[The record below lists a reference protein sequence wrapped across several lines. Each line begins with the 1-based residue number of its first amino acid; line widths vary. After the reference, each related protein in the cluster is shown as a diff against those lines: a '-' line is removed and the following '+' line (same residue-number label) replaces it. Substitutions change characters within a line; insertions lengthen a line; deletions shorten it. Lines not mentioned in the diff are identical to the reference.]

1 MAFTATKP
9 TGGNYTP
16 PPAGMHIARCYT
28 LIDLGTQKKSYQGKE
43 TGEGR
48 KVRASF
54 ELLGEDRMEDGSP
67 FTISKSWFLSL
78 HEKASMRKDL
88 ESWRGRPFSREEE
101 LGFDVSK
108 LVGAYCLLNIVQEQG
123 EDGKDYTKISAINP
137 LIKGMHKPAP
147 VNPDFIFDLDAPDME
162 AFEKFGEKTK
172 EIIMLS
178 REMRARSVGSRPAT
192 MASGSSSMP
201 PVGHPAFAGDFD
213 DDIAF

>member
-16 PPAGMHIARCYT
+16 PPAGMHLARCFQ
-28 LIDLGTQKKSYQGKE
+28 LIDLGTQKKTYQGEDK
-43 TGEGR
+43 GEAR

-54 ELLGEDRMEDGSP
+54 ELLGGDNMEDGSP

-78 HEKASMRKDL
+78 HEKASLRKDL
-88 ESWRGRPFSREEE
+88 ESWRGRPFSKEEE
-101 LGFDVSK
+101 AGFDVSK

-123 EDGKDYTKISAINP
+123 EGGKDYTKISAITP
-137 LIKGMHKPAP
+137 LIKGMVKPAP
-147 VNPDFIFDLDAPDME
+147 VNPDFIFDLDNPDMA
-162 AFEKFGEKTK
+162 AFEKFGDKTK

-201 PVGHPAFAGDFD
+201 PEGHPAFAGEFD
-213 DDIAF
+213 DEIIF